1 MVAANECS
9 HTLGRMQPGRDAPGI
24 IEKIDDIF
32 PGTSAFHMKK
42 TLICFSLLTLASC
55 AAMAQSTSPV
65 VQSVQKAIE
74 GNPEVAAKFN
84 AFRASNDEIDV
95 AAGSWKPHLDATA
108 AAGKR
113 TYDMTVGSPSNP
125 RFYEGGVRLELS
137 QLLWDG
143 LATHNEVERLSHAK
157 LERYFDFL
165 DATEQFGMEAARAY
179 YDVVRYRKLVALAE
193 DNYIQHKYSFDQVQS
208 RVNAGVGRGVDLE
221 QVVARV
227 ALAESNLVTERANLH
242 DVTERYVR
250 IVGSVPPAE
259 NVSAVSMV
267 KQLPET
273 EQEAMRIAAM
283 QSPSVAEAIE
293 SLRAARAAVAGR
305 KSPFQPHVEA
315 HVRGATGHNL
325 DGQLYERHD
334 ATAEIALTWNIF
346 NGGTDVA
353 RERQYA
359 NLLTQ
364 AENLRDKA
372 CVDARQTVS
381 VAFNDVRKLNEQLGY
396 LDRNVV
402 SIQKARDAYRQQF
415 DIGQRSLLDLLN
427 SENELYTAKRSYVLA
442 EEDLATA
449 IVRTYAGMGTL
460 VTALGLR
467 RPDVQDIAPE
477 AQNWGIDGDA
487 SSRCPL
493 EAVDVGGATFAQL
506 DARADKMAADRA
518 PANLRPVAVP
528 AVAASAPTPTAVTAP
543 TITLH
548 AVTPVTGPLP
558 ATSAQSATIAVQ
570 RLQDWANAWMNH
582 DVDQYLAFYGPD
594 FKPLKGSKAAW
605 IAERRRLVGKPGAIK
620 VTLGNIQTHALSDTR
635 VETSFDQD
643 YASPTFKD
651 TMHKTLVWD
660 RIGSD
665 WKIVGESN
673 R

>member
-1 MVAANECS
+1 M
-9 HTLGRMQPGRDAPGI
+9 HRD
-24 IEKIDDIF
+24 
-32 PGTSAFHMKK
+32 SRFHMKK
-42 TLICFSLLTLASC
+42 TFIRFSLLALASC
-55 AAMAQSTSPV
+55 AAMAQTTSPV
-65 VQSVQKAIE
+65 AQSVQKAIE
-74 GNPEVAAKFN
+74 GNPEVTAKFN

-95 AAGSWKPHLDATA
+95 ASGNWKPHLDATA
-108 AAGKR
+108 NAGKR
-113 TYDMTVGSPSNP
+113 TYENTQSVPRDP
-125 RFYEGGVRLELS
+125 RFYEGGVRLELT

-143 LATHNEVERLSHAK
+143 LATHHEVERLGHAK
-157 LERYFDFL
+157 LQRYFDFL
-165 DATEQFGMEAARAY
+165 DSTEQFGMEAAKAY
-179 YDVVRYRKLVALAE
+179 YDVVRYRKLVGLAE
-193 DNYIQHKYSFDQVQS
+193 DNYIQHKVSFDQVQS

-250 IVGSVPPAE
+250 IVGSVPPAD

-267 KQLPET
+267 RQLPASER
-273 EQEAMRIAAM
+273 EAMQIAAL
-283 QSPSVAEAIE
+283 QSPSVAGAIE
-293 SLRAARAAVAGR
+293 NLRSARAAVAGR
-305 KSPFQPHVEA
+305 KSAFQPKVEA
-315 HVRGATGHNL
+315 RVRGAAGHNL
-325 DGQLYERHD
+325 DGVLFEKHD

-346 NGGTDVA
+346 NGGSDSA

-359 NLLTQ
+359 SLLNQ

-381 VAFNDVRKLNEQLGY
+381 IAFNDVRKLNEQLGY

-460 VTALGLR
+460 VASLGLK
-467 RPDVQDIAPE
+467 RPEAQDLAPE
-477 AQNWGIDGDA
+477 AQSWGIEGDA

-493 EAVDVGGATFAQL
+493 EAVEVGGATFAQL
-506 DARADKMAADRA
+506 DARADQLAAARA
-518 PANLRPVAVP
+518 PAALRPVAAP
-528 AVAASAPTPTAVTAP
+528 AVSASAPA
-543 TITLH
+543 LR
-548 AVTPVTGPLP
+548 AVTPVATP
-558 ATSAQSATIAVQ
+558 AAATPTQSATIAVQ
-570 RLQDWANAWMNH
+570 RLQDWAAAWMRH
-582 DVDQYLAFYGPD
+582 DVDQYMSFYGPD

-605 IAERRRLVGKPGAIK
+605 VAERHRLVGKPGAIS
-620 VTLGNIQTHALSDTR
+620 VTLGNIQTRALSDTR
-635 VETSFDQD
+635 VETSFDQA
-643 YASPTFKD
+643 YASPSFKD

-660 RIGSD
+660 RVGTE

>member
-1 MVAANECS
+1 
-9 HTLGRMQPGRDAPGI
+9 
-24 IEKIDDIF
+24 
-32 PGTSAFHMKK
+32 MKK
-42 TLICFSLLTLASC
+42 TIIRFSLLALASC
-55 AAMAQSTSPV
+55 AAMAQTTSPV

-95 AAGSWKPHLDATA
+95 ASGAWKPHLDASA
-108 AAGKR
+108 SAGKR
-113 TYDMTVGSPSNP
+113 AYENTQSVPRDP
-125 RFYEGGVRLELS
+125 RFYQGGVRLELS

-143 LATHNEVERLSHAK
+143 LGTHNEIERLSHAK
-157 LERYFDFL
+157 LTRWFDFL
-165 DATEQFGMEAARAY
+165 DATEQFGLEAAKAY

-193 DNYIQHKYSFDQVQS
+193 DNYVQHKYSFDQVQS

-221 QVVARV
+221 QVIARV
-227 ALAESNLVTERANLH
+227 ALAQSNLVTERANLH

-267 KQLPET
+267 KQLPASEA
-273 EQEAMRIAAM
+273 EAMRIAAV
-283 QSPSVAEAIE
+283 QSPSVAGAIE
-293 SLRAARAAVAGR
+293 NLRSARAAVAAR
-305 KSPFQPHVEA
+305 KSPFQPRIEA
-315 HVRGATGHNL
+315 RAQGAAGHNL
-325 DGQLYERHD
+325 DGVLYQKHD
-334 ATAEIALTWNIF
+334 VGAEIAVTWNIF
-346 NGGTDVA
+346 NGGADSA

-460 VTALGLR
+460 VAGLGLK
-467 RPDVQDIAPE
+467 RPESQDLAPE

-493 EAVDVGGATFAQL
+493 EAIEVGGANFSQL
-506 DARADKMAADRA
+506 DARADKMAAERA
-518 PANLRPVAVP
+518 PAALRPVATP
-528 AVAASAPTPTAVTAP
+528 AVATPAPALRNVVPVPVAPRSRRRPRPRNACRTGPTP
-543 TITLH
+543 
-548 AVTPVTGPLP
+548 G
-558 ATSAQSATIAVQ
+558 
-570 RLQDWANAWMNH
+570 
-582 DVDQYLAFYGPD
+582 
-594 FKPLKGSKAAW
+594 
-605 IAERRRLVGKPGAIK
+605 
-620 VTLGNIQTHALSDTR
+620 
-635 VETSFDQD
+635 
-643 YASPTFKD
+643 
-651 TMHKTLVWD
+651 
-660 RIGSD
+660 
-665 WKIVGESN
+665 
-673 R
+673 

>member
-1 MVAANECS
+1 
-9 HTLGRMQPGRDAPGI
+9 
-24 IEKIDDIF
+24 
-32 PGTSAFHMKK
+32 MKK
-42 TLICFSLLTLASC
+42 TLIRFSLLTLASC
-55 AAMAQSTSPV
+55 AAMAQTTSPV
-65 VQSVQKAIE
+65 TQSVQKAIE

-95 AAGSWKPHLDATA
+95 ALGNWKPHLDASA
-108 AAGKR
+108 NAGRR
-113 TYDMTVGSPSNP
+113 TYEVTQGAPSNP
-125 RFYEGGVRLELS
+125 RFYEGGVRLELT

-143 LATHNEVERLSHAK
+143 LATHNEVERLGHAK

-165 DATEQFGMEAARAY
+165 DATEQFGMDAAKAY

-193 DNYIQHKYSFDQVQS
+193 DNYIQHKVSFDQVQS

-267 KQLPET
+267 RPLPGS
-273 EQEAMRIAAM
+273 EQEAMQIAAL
-283 QSPSVAEAIE
+283 QSPSVAGAIE
-293 SLRAARAAVAGR
+293 NLRSARSAVAGR
-305 KSPFQPHVEA
+305 KGAFQPKVEA

-325 DGQLYERHD
+325 DGLLYERHD
-334 ATAEIALTWNIF
+334 ATAEVALTWNIF
-346 NGGTDVA
+346 NGGSDSA

-359 NLLTQ
+359 SLLSQ

-381 VAFNDVRKLNEQLGY
+381 IAFNDVRKLNEQLGY

-442 EEDLATA
+442 EEDQATA

-460 VTALGLR
+460 VASLGLKK
-467 RPDVQDIAPE
+467 PDAQDLAPE
-477 AQNWGIDGDA
+477 AQSWGIEGDA

-493 EAVDVGGATFAQL
+493 EAIEVGGATFAQL

-518 PANLRPVAVP
+518 PANLRTGATP
-528 AVAASAPTPTAVTAP
+528 ALAASAPTPVPRAVAP
-543 TITLH
+543 V
-548 AVTPVTGPLP
+548 AVPAP
-558 ATSAQSATIAVQ
+558 ATPAQSATIAVQ
-570 RLQDWANAWMNH
+570 RLQDWAAAWMSH
-582 DVDQYLAFYGPD
+582 DVDLYMSFYGPD
-594 FKPLKGSKAAW
+594 FKPLKGTRAAW
-605 IAERRRLVGKPGAIK
+605 IAERHRLVGKPGAIT
-620 VTLGNIQTHALSDTR
+620 VVLGNIQTHALTDTR
-635 VETSFDQD
+635 VETSFDQA
-643 YASPTFKD
+643 YTSASFKD

-660 RIGSD
+660 RVGNE

>member
-1 MVAANECS
+1 
-9 HTLGRMQPGRDAPGI
+9 
-24 IEKIDDIF
+24 
-32 PGTSAFHMKK
+32 MKK
-42 TLICFSLLTLASC
+42 TLIRFSLLTLASC

-65 VQSVQKAIE
+65 AQSVQRAIE

-95 AAGSWKPHLDATA
+95 ASGNWKPHLDATA
-108 AAGKR
+108 NAGKR
-113 TYDMTVGSPSNP
+113 TYDNTQSNPRDP

-143 LATHNEVERLSHAK
+143 LATHNEIERLSHAK

-165 DATEQFGMEAARAY
+165 DATEQFGMEAAKAY

-193 DNYIQHKYSFDQVQS
+193 DNYIQHKVSFDQVQS

-242 DVTERYVR
+242 DVTERYMR

-267 KQLPET
+267 RQLPASEH
-273 EQEAMRIAAM
+273 EAMKTAAL
-283 QSPSVAEAIE
+283 QSPAVAGAIE
-293 SLRAARAAVAGR
+293 NLRAARSAAAGR
-305 KSPFQPHVEA
+305 KSAFQPKVEA
-315 HVRGATGHNL
+315 RVRGAAGHNL
-325 DGQLYERHD
+325 DGVLNERRD

-346 NGGTDVA
+346 NGGTDSA
-353 RERQYA
+353 RVRQYA
-359 NLLTQ
+359 SLLTQ

-372 CVDARQTVS
+372 CVDARQTVAI
-381 VAFNDVRKLNEQLGY
+381 AFNDVKKLNEQLGY

-460 VTALGLR
+460 VASLGLKG
-467 RPDVQDIAPE
+467 PNAQDLAPE

-493 EAVDVGGATFAQL
+493 EAIDVGGATFAQL
-506 DARADKMAADRA
+506 DQRADKIAADRA
-518 PANLRPVAVP
+518 PAALRPVGVP
-528 AVAASAPTPTAVTAP
+528 AIAPPT
-543 TITLH
+543 LRG
-548 AVTPVTGPLP
+548 VTPVAPP
-558 ATSAQSATIAVQ
+558 APVTPAQSATIATQ
-570 RLQDWANAWMNH
+570 RLQDWAAAWMSH
-582 DVDQYLAFYGPD
+582 DVERYLAFYSLGFAPA
-594 FKPLKGSKAAW
+594 KGSKSAW
-605 IAERRRLVGKPGAIK
+605 IDARHRLVARPGAIK
-620 VTLGNIQTHALSDTR
+620 VTLSNIRTHPLTDTR
-635 VETSFDQD
+635 VETSFDQA
-643 YASPTFKD
+643 YVSANFKD

-660 RIGSD
+660 RVGSE

>member
-1 MVAANECS
+1 
-9 HTLGRMQPGRDAPGI
+9 
-24 IEKIDDIF
+24 
-32 PGTSAFHMKK
+32 MKK
-42 TLICFSLLTLASC
+42 TFIRFSLLTLASC
-55 AAMAQSTSPV
+55 AAMAQTTSPV
-65 VQSVQKAIE
+65 AQSVQRAIE

-95 AAGSWKPHLDATA
+95 ASGNWKPHLDASA
-108 AAGKR
+108 NGGKR
-113 TYDMTVGSPSNP
+113 TYDNTQSVPRDP
-125 RFYEGGVRLELS
+125 RFYEGGVRLELT

-143 LATHNEVERLSHAK
+143 LATHHEVERLGHAK

-165 DATEQFGMEAARAY
+165 DATEQFGMEAAKAY

-193 DNYIQHKYSFDQVQS
+193 DNYIQHKVSFDQVQS

-250 IVGSVPPAE
+250 IVGAVPPAE

-267 KQLPET
+267 RQLPAS
-273 EQEAMRIAAM
+273 EQEAMKQAAL
-283 QSPSVAEAIE
+283 QSPAVAGAIE
-293 SLRAARAAVAGR
+293 NLRSARSAAAGR
-305 KSPFQPHVEA
+305 KSAYQPKIEA
-315 HVRGATGHNL
+315 HVRGAAGHNL
-325 DGQLYERHD
+325 DGVLNERHD

-346 NGGTDVA
+346 NGGTDSA

-359 NLLTQ
+359 SLLSQ

-372 CVDARQTVS
+372 CVDARQTVAI
-381 VAFNDVRKLNEQLGY
+381 AFNDVKKLNEQLGY

-460 VTALGLR
+460 VASLGLKG
-467 RPDVQDIAPE
+467 PNAQELAPE

-493 EAVDVGGATFAQL
+493 DAIDVGGASFAQL
-506 DARADKMAADRA
+506 DQRADKIAADRA
-518 PANLRPVAVP
+518 PAALRPVAVP
-528 AVAASAPTPTAVTAP
+528 AAITPQ
-543 TITLH
+543 TLR
-548 AVTPVTGPLP
+548 AVTPVAPLAP
-558 ATSAQSATIAVQ
+558 ATPAQSATIAVQ
-570 RLQDWANAWMNH
+570 RLQDWAAAWMSH
-582 DVDQYLAFYGPD
+582 DVERYLAFYSLD
-594 FKPLKGSKAAW
+594 FKPAKGSKSAW
-605 IAERRRLVGKPGAIK
+605 IDARHRLVGKAGAIT
-620 VTLGNIQTHALSDTR
+620 VTLSNIQTHALTDTR
-635 VETSFDQD
+635 VETSFDQA
-643 YASPTFKD
+643 YVSSNFKD

-660 RIGSD
+660 RVGSE

>member
-1 MVAANECS
+1 
-9 HTLGRMQPGRDAPGI
+9 
-24 IEKIDDIF
+24 
-32 PGTSAFHMKK
+32 MKK
-42 TLICFSLLTLASC
+42 TFISFSLLTLASC
-55 AAMAQSTSPV
+55 AAMAQATSPV
-65 VQSVQKAIE
+65 AQSVQKAIE

-84 AFRASNDEIDV
+84 AFRAANDEIGV
-95 AAGSWKPHLDATA
+95 ASGNWRPHLDASA
-108 AAGKR
+108 NGGKR
-113 TYDMTVGSPSNP
+113 TYDNTSTVPQDP
-125 RFYEGGVRLELS
+125 HFYEGGVRLELS

-143 LATHNEVERLSHAK
+143 LATHHEVERLNHAK
-157 LERYFDFL
+157 LERYFDFI
-165 DATEQFGMEAARAY
+165 DSTEQFGLEAAKAY

-193 DNYIQHKYSFDQVQS
+193 DNYIQHKVSFDQVQS

-242 DVTERYVR
+242 DVTERYIR

-267 KQLPET
+267 KQLPAT
-273 EQEAMRIAAM
+273 EQEAMRLAAI
-283 QSPSVAEAIE
+283 QSPAVAGAIE
-293 SLRAARAAVAGR
+293 SLRSARSAAAGL
-305 KSPFQPHVEA
+305 KGAFQPKVSA

-325 DGQLYERHD
+325 DGTLYEKRD
-334 ATAEIALTWNIF
+334 ATAEIAVTWNIF
-346 NGGTDVA
+346 NGGTDSA

-460 VTALGLR
+460 VAGLGLKK
-467 RPDVQDIAPE
+467 PDTQNLAPE
-477 AQNWGIDGDA
+477 ADSWGIDGDA

-493 EAVDVGGATFAQL
+493 DAIEVGGATFAQL
-506 DARADKMAADRA
+506 DARADKLAAERL
-518 PANLRPVAVP
+518 PHPVTGP
-528 AVAASAPTPTAVTAP
+528 AVAASAPTPTLRQVT
-543 TITLH
+543 TLPAATPA
-548 AVTPVTGPLP
+548 AVTP
-558 ATSAQSATIAVQ
+558 AQSATIATQ
-570 RLQDWANAWMNH
+570 RLQDWAAAWMSR
-582 DVDQYLAFYGPD
+582 DADQYLSFYSGD
-594 FKPLKGSKAAW
+594 FKPLKGTKAAW
-605 IAERRRLVGKPGAIK
+605 VADRRRLVGKPGPIS
-620 VTLGNIQTHALSDTR
+620 VTLSNVQTHSLTDTR
-635 VETSFDQD
+635 VETSFDQA
-643 YASPTFKD
+643 YTSPSFKD

-660 RIGSD
+660 RVGSE

>member
-1 MVAANECS
+1 
-9 HTLGRMQPGRDAPGI
+9 
-24 IEKIDDIF
+24 
-32 PGTSAFHMKK
+32 MKK
-42 TLICFSLLTLASC
+42 TPIRFGLLMLASC
-55 AAMAQSTSPV
+55 AAMAQTSSPV
-65 VQSVQKAIE
+65 VQSVQKTIE

-95 AAGSWKPHLDATA
+95 AAGNWRPHLDASG

-113 TYDMTVGSPSNP
+113 TYDMTVGAPSNP
-125 RFYEGGVRLELS
+125 RFYEGGVRLELT

-143 LATHNEVERLSHAK
+143 LATTSEVERLGHAK
-157 LERYFDFL
+157 LERYFEFL
-165 DATEQFGMEAARAY
+165 DSTEQFGMEAARAY

-208 RVNAGVGRGVDLE
+208 RVSAGVGRGVDLE

-250 IVGSVPPAE
+250 IVGSAPPAE

-267 KQLPET
+267 KQLPAT
-273 EQEAMRIAAM
+273 EQEAMQIAAL
-283 QSPSVAEAIE
+283 QSPSVAGAIE
-293 SLRAARAAVAGR
+293 NLRSARAAVAGR
-305 KSPFQPHVEA
+305 KSPFQPKLEA

-325 DGQLYERHD
+325 DGVLYEKHD
-334 ATAEIALTWNIF
+334 ATAEVSLTWNIF
-346 NGGTDVA
+346 NGGTDSA

-359 NLLTQ
+359 NLLSQ
-364 AENLRDKA
+364 AENVRDKA
-372 CVDARQTVS
+372 CIDARQTVS

-460 VTALGLR
+460 VAALGLK
-467 RPDVQDIAPE
+467 RPDTQDLAPE
-477 AQNWGIDGDA
+477 TKDWGIDGDA

-493 EAVDVGGATFAQL
+493 DAIEVGGATFAQL
-506 DARADKMAADRA
+506 DVRADQMAAARA
-518 PANLRPVAVP
+518 PAGLRPVAVP
-528 AVAASAPTPTAVTAP
+528 ALAASAPTPQ
-543 TITLH
+543 LR
-548 AVTPVTGPLP
+548 AVTPVPAP
-558 ATSAQSATIAVQ
+558 ATATAAQSATIAVQ
-570 RLQDWANAWMNH
+570 RLQDWAAAWMSH
-582 DVDQYLAFYGPD
+582 DVDQYLSFYGPD

-605 IAERRRLVGKPGAIK
+605 VAERHRLVGKPGAIT
-620 VTLGNIQTHALSDTR
+620 VTLSNVQTHALSDTR
-635 VETSFDQD
+635 VETSFDQA
-643 YASPTFKD
+643 YASPSFRD

-660 RIGSD
+660 RVGAD

>member
-1 MVAANECS
+1 
-9 HTLGRMQPGRDAPGI
+9 
-24 IEKIDDIF
+24 
-32 PGTSAFHMKK
+32 MKK
-42 TLICFSLLTLASC
+42 SLISFSLLTLASC
-55 AAMAQSTSPV
+55 AAMAQTTSPV

-95 AAGSWKPHLDATA
+95 ASGAWKPHLDASA
-108 AAGKR
+108 QAGKR
-113 TYDMTVGSPSNP
+113 NYENTSSNP
-125 RFYEGGVRLELS
+125 RDPRFNQGGVRLELS

-143 LATHNEVERLSHAK
+143 FATRNEVERLGHAK
-157 LERYFDFL
+157 LERYFEFL
-165 DATEQFGMEAARAY
+165 DSTEQFGLEAAKAY

-250 IVGSVPPAE
+250 IVGAVPPAE
-259 NVSAVSMV
+259 NVSAVSLV
-267 KQLPET
+267 KPLPASES
-273 EQEAMRIAAM
+273 EAMRIAAM
-283 QSPSVAEAIE
+283 QSPSVAGAVEN
-293 SLRAARAAVAGR
+293 LRGARAAVAAR
-305 KSPFQPHVEA
+305 KAPFQPRVEA
-315 HVRGATGHNL
+315 RAQGATGHNL
-325 DGQLYERHD
+325 DGVLYQKHD
-334 ATAEIALTWNIF
+334 AGAEIAVTWNIF
-346 NGGTDVA
+346 NGGSDSA

-372 CVDARQTVS
+372 CVDVRQTVS
-381 VAFNDVRKLNEQLGY
+381 IAFNDVRKLNEQLGY

-427 SENELYTAKRSYVLA
+427 SENELYTAKRSYVQA

-460 VTALGLR
+460 VAGLGLK
-467 RPDVQDIAPE
+467 RPDSQDLAPE

-493 EAVDVGGATFAQL
+493 DAIEVGGATFAQL
-506 DARADKMAADRA
+506 DARADKMAAERA
-518 PANLRPVAVP
+518 PTGLRPVATP
-528 AVAASAPTPTAVTAP
+528 ALAASAPTPTLRSVTSAP
-543 TITLH
+543 TL
-548 AVTPVTGPLP
+548 AVATP
-558 ATSAQSATIAVQ
+558 AQSTAIAIQ
-570 RLQDWANAWMNH
+570 RLQDWAAAWTRH
-582 DVDQYLAFYGPD
+582 DVDEYLAFYAPE
-594 FKPLKGSKAAW
+594 FKPARGTREAW
-605 IAERRRLVGKPGAIK
+605 MADRRRLVGKPGAIT
-620 VTLGNIQTHALSDTR
+620 VTLNNVQAHALTDTR
-635 VETSFDQD
+635 VETRFDQA
-643 YASPTFKD
+643 YTSAAFKD

-660 RIGSD
+660 RVGGE

>member
-1 MVAANECS
+1 
-9 HTLGRMQPGRDAPGI
+9 
-24 IEKIDDIF
+24 
-32 PGTSAFHMKK
+32 MK
-42 TLICFSLLTLASC
+42 TFIRFSLLALASC
-55 AAMAQSTSPV
+55 AAMAQTTSPV
-65 VQSVQKAIE
+65 AQSVQKAIE

-95 AAGSWKPHLDATA
+95 ASGNWKPHLDVSG

-113 TYDMTVGSPSNP
+113 AYDMTVGAPANP
-125 RFYEGGVRLELS
+125 RFYEGGVRAELT

-143 LATHNEVERLSHAK
+143 LATHDEVERLGHAK
-157 LERYFDFL
+157 LERYFEFL
-165 DATEQFGMEAARAY
+165 DATEQFGLDAAKAY

-208 RVNAGVGRGVDLE
+208 RVSAGVGRGVDLE
-221 QVVARV
+221 QVIARV

-242 DVTERYVR
+242 DVTERYIR

-267 KQLPET
+267 KQLPAT
-273 EQEAMRIAAM
+273 EADAMRLAAL
-283 QSPSVAEAIE
+283 QSPAVAGAIE
-293 SLRAARAAVAGR
+293 SLRAARAAVAER
-305 KSPFQPHVEA
+305 KSPFQPKLEA
-315 HVRGATGHNL
+315 HVRAATGHNL
-325 DGQLYERHD
+325 DGLLYEKHD
-334 ATAEIALTWNIF
+334 ATAEVALTWNIF
-346 NGGTDVA
+346 NGGSDSA

-359 NLLTQ
+359 SLLTQ

-381 VAFNDVRKLNEQLGY
+381 IAFNDVRKLNEQLGY

-460 VTALGLR
+460 VAGLGLKK
-467 RPDVQDIAPE
+467 PDTQNLAPE
-477 AQNWGIDGDA
+477 ADSWGIDGDA

-493 EAVDVGGATFAQL
+493 DAIEVGGATFAQL
-506 DARADKMAADRA
+506 DARADKLAAERL
-518 PANLRPVAVP
+518 PHPVVAA
-528 AVAASAPTPTAVTAP
+528 AVAASAPTPA
-543 TITLH
+543 LRD
-548 AVTPVTGPLP
+548 VTPVP
-558 ATSAQSATIAVQ
+558 APAPVTPAQSATIAVQ
-570 RLQDWANAWMNH
+570 RLQDWAAAWMSH
-582 DVDQYLAFYGPD
+582 DIDHYMSFYGPD
-594 FKPLKGSKAAW
+594 FKPLKGTKATW
-605 IAERRRLVGKPGAIK
+605 IAERRRLVGKPGAIS
-620 VTLGNIQTHALSDTR
+620 VALNNVQTHALTDTR
-635 VETSFDQD
+635 VETSFDQA
-643 YASPTFKD
+643 YTSANFKD

-660 RIGSD
+660 RVGSE

>member
-1 MVAANECS
+1 
-9 HTLGRMQPGRDAPGI
+9 
-24 IEKIDDIF
+24 
-32 PGTSAFHMKK
+32 MKK
-42 TLICFSLLTLASC
+42 TFIRFSLLTLASC
-55 AAMAQSTSPV
+55 AAVAQTTSPV
-65 VQSVQKAIE
+65 AQSVQRAIE

-95 AAGSWKPHLDATA
+95 ASGGWKPHLDASA
-108 AAGKR
+108 NAGRR
-113 TYDMTVGSPSNP
+113 TYENTQSNP
-125 RFYEGGVRLELS
+125 RDPRFYQGGVRLELS

-143 LATHNEVERLSHAK
+143 LATHHEVERLSHTK
-157 LERYFDFL
+157 LVRYFDFL
-165 DATEQFGMEAARAY
+165 DSTEQFGMEAARAY

-193 DNYIQHKYSFDQVQS
+193 DNYIQHKVSFDQVQS

-242 DVTERYVR
+242 DVAERYVR
-250 IVGSVPPAE
+250 IVGAVPPAE

-267 KQLPET
+267 KPLPPS
-273 EQEAMRIAAM
+273 EQDAMRIAAL
-283 QSPSVAEAIE
+283 QSPSVSGAVE
-293 SLRAARAAVAGR
+293 SLRAARSAVAGR
-305 KSPFQPHVEA
+305 KSPFQPKVEA
-315 HVRGATGHNL
+315 HVRGAAGHNL
-325 DGQLYERHD
+325 DGVLYEKHD
-334 ATAEIALTWNIF
+334 AAAEIAVTWNLF
-346 NGGTDVA
+346 NGGSDSA

-359 NLLTQ
+359 SLLTQ

-372 CVDARQTVS
+372 CVDVRQTVA

-449 IVRTYAGMGTL
+449 IVRTYAAMGTL
-460 VTALGLR
+460 VASLGLKK
-467 RPDVQDIAPE
+467 PDSPDLAPE

-493 EAVDVGGATFAQL
+493 EAIDVGGATFAQL
-506 DARADKMAADRA
+506 DVRADKMAADRV
-518 PANLRPVAVP
+518 PANLRPAAVP
-528 AVAASAPTPTAVTAP
+528 APAASAPT
-543 TITLH
+543 LR
-548 AVTPVTGPLP
+548 AVTPIAAPAAVTP
-558 ATSAQSATIAVQ
+558 AQSATIAVQ
-570 RLQDWANAWMNH
+570 RLQDWAGAWMSH
-582 DVDQYLAFYGPD
+582 DVDRYLSFYGPD
-594 FKPLKGSKAAW
+594 FKPLKGTRPAW
-605 IAERRRLVGKPGAIK
+605 VAERRRLVGKPGAIS
-620 VTLGNIQTHALSDTR
+620 VVLGNVQARALSDTR
-635 VETSFDQD
+635 VETRFDQA
-643 YASPTFKD
+643 YSSATFKD

-660 RIGSD
+660 RVGSE

>member
-1 MVAANECS
+1 MTMGRPVSLKQLIYIFIEAAD
-9 HTLGRMQPGRDAPGI
+9 L
-24 IEKIDDIF
+24 
-32 PGTSAFHMKK
+32 HMKK
-42 TLICFSLLTLASC
+42 SIIRFSLLALASG
-55 AAMAQSTSPV
+55 AALAQTTSPV
-65 VQSVQKAIE
+65 VQSVQKAID

-95 AAGSWKPHLDATA
+95 ASGNWKPHLDASA
-108 AAGKR
+108 NAGKR
-113 TYDMTVGSPSNP
+113 TYDNTQTVPRDP

-143 LATHNEVERLSHAK
+143 LATHHEVERLGHAK

-165 DATEQFGMEAARAY
+165 DATEQFGMEAAKAY

-267 KQLPET
+267 KQLPASES
-273 EQEAMRIAAM
+273 EAMRIAAL
-283 QSPSVAEAIE
+283 QSPSVAGAIE
-293 SLRAARAAVAGR
+293 NLRGARSAVAAR

-315 HVRGATGHNL
+315 HVRGAAGHNL
-325 DGQLYERHD
+325 DGQLYEKRD

-346 NGGTDVA
+346 NGGTDSA

-359 NLLTQ
+359 SLLTQ

-460 VTALGLR
+460 VASLGLKK
-467 RPDVQDIAPE
+467 PDAQDLAPE
-477 AQNWGIDGDA
+477 AQNWGIDDDA

-493 EAVDVGGATFAQL
+493 EAIDVGGATFAQL
-506 DARADKMAADRA
+506 DARADRMAADRA
-518 PANLRPVAVP
+518 PANLRPLLP
-528 AVAASAPTPTAVTAP
+528 GVAASAPA
-543 TITLH
+543 LR
-548 AVTPVTGPLP
+548 AVTPVAAPAP
-558 ATSAQSATIAVQ
+558 ATPTQSATIAVQ
-570 RLQDWANAWMNH
+570 RLKDWAAAWMSH
-582 DVDQYLAFYGPD
+582 DADVYLAFYGPD
-594 FKPLKGSKAAW
+594 FKPVKGTKTAW
-605 IAERRRLVGKPGAIK
+605 VAERRRLVGKPGAIN
-620 VTLGNIQTHALSDTR
+620 VVLSDIQTHPLSDTR
-635 VETSFDQD
+635 VETSFDQA
-643 YASPTFKD
+643 YTSANFKD

-660 RIGSD
+660 RVGSK

>member
-1 MVAANECS
+1 M
-9 HTLGRMQPGRDAPGI
+9 R
-24 IEKIDDIF
+24 
-32 PGTSAFHMKK
+32 K
-42 TLICFSLLTLASC
+42 TFIRFSLLALASC

-65 VQSVQKAIE
+65 VQSVQKAID

-95 AAGSWKPHLDATA
+95 ASGAWKPHLDATA

-113 TYDMTVGSPSNP
+113 AYENTNSLPRDA
-125 RFYEGGVRLELS
+125 RFYQGGVRLELS

-143 LATHNEVERLSHAK
+143 LGTRSEIERLGHAK
-157 LERYFDFL
+157 LERWFEFL
-165 DATEQFGMEAARAY
+165 DATEQFGLQAATAY

-193 DNYIQHKYSFDQVQS
+193 DNYVQHKYSFDQVQS

-221 QVVARV
+221 QVIARV

-242 DVTERYVR
+242 DVTERYIR
-250 IVGSVPPAE
+250 LVGAVPPAE

-267 KQLPET
+267 KQLPAT
-273 EQEAMRIAAM
+273 ESEAMRMAAI
-283 QSPSVAEAIE
+283 QSPAVAAAIE
-293 SLRAARAAVAGR
+293 NLRGARAAVAAR
-305 KSPFQPHVEA
+305 KSPFQPRVEA
-315 HVRGATGHNL
+315 RAQGAAGHNL
-325 DGQLYERHD
+325 DGVLYQKHD
-334 ATAEIALTWNIF
+334 VGAEIAVTWNIF
-346 NGGTDVA
+346 NGGADSA

-372 CVDARQTVS
+372 CVDTRQTVS
-381 VAFNDVRKLNEQLGY
+381 VAFNDVRKLGEQLGY

-449 IVRTYAGMGTL
+449 ILRTYAGMGTL
-460 VTALGLR
+460 VAGLGLK
-467 RPDVQDIAPE
+467 RPDGQDLAPE

-493 EAVDVGGATFAQL
+493 EAIEVGGATFAQL
-506 DARADKMAADRA
+506 DARADRMAAERA
-518 PANLRPVAVP
+518 PAALRPVATP
-528 AVAASAPTPTAVTAP
+528 ALAASAPAPAIRDVAPVPAPTAAHSTTVA
-543 TITLH
+543 
-548 AVTPVTGPLP
+548 A
-558 ATSAQSATIAVQ
+558 Q
-570 RLQDWANAWMNH
+570 RLQDWADAWMSHNA
-582 DVDQYLAFYGPD
+582 DRYLAFYAPE
-594 FKPLKGSKAAW
+594 FKPAKGSRETWA
-605 IAERRRLVGKPGAIK
+605 AERRRLVSRPGAIK
-620 VTLGNIQTHALSDTR
+620 VTLANVQTRSLTDTR
-635 VETSFDQD
+635 VETSFDQS
-643 YASPTFKD
+643 YSSPSLKD

-660 RIGSD
+660 RVDGE
-665 WKIVGESN
+665 WKIVAESN

>member
-1 MVAANECS
+1 M
-9 HTLGRMQPGRDAPGI
+9 GAPVSLKQLIYILIGHA
-24 IEKIDDIF
+24 EL
-32 PGTSAFHMKK
+32 HMKK
-42 TLICFSLLTLASC
+42 SIIRFSLLALASG
-55 AAMAQSTSPV
+55 AAMAQTTSPV
-65 VQSVQKAIE
+65 AQSVQKAIE

-95 AAGSWKPHLDATA
+95 ASGNWKPHLDASA
-108 AAGKR
+108 NAGKR
-113 TYDMTVGSPSNP
+113 TYENTQGAPRTP

-143 LATHNEVERLSHAK
+143 LATHHEVERLGHAK

-165 DATEQFGMEAARAY
+165 DATEQFGMEAAKAY

-221 QVVARV
+221 QVIARV

-250 IVGSVPPAE
+250 LVGAVPPAE

-267 KQLPET
+267 KPLPATET
-273 EQEAMRIAAM
+273 EAMRIAAL
-283 QSPSVAEAIE
+283 QSP
-293 SLRAARAAVAGR
+293 AVAGAIENLRGARSAVAAR
-305 KSPFQPHVEA
+305 KSPFQPRVEA
-315 HVRGATGHNL
+315 RVRGAAGHNL
-325 DGQLYERHD
+325 DGVLFERHD
-334 ATAEIALTWNIF
+334 ATAEIAVTWNIF
-346 NGGTDVA
+346 NGGSDSA

-359 NLLTQ
+359 SLLTQ

-372 CVDARQTVS
+372 CVDARQTVA

-427 SENELYTAKRSYVLA
+427 SENELYTAKRSYVMA
-442 EEDLATA
+442 EEDVATA

-460 VTALGLR
+460 VAGLGLK
-467 RPDVQDIAPE
+467 RPDAQDLAPE
-477 AQNWGIDGDA
+477 AQNWGIDNDA

-493 EAVDVGGATFAQL
+493 EAIEVGGATFAQL
-506 DARADKMAADRA
+506 DARADRLAADRSPAGIRAAATPGVGASTATLRAATPIAA
-518 PANLRPVAVP
+518 PA
-528 AVAASAPTPTAVTAP
+528 
-543 TITLH
+543 
-548 AVTPVTGPLP
+548 P
-558 ATSAQSATIAVQ
+558 ATPAQSATIAVQ
-570 RLQDWANAWMNH
+570 RLQDWADAWMSHNT
-582 DVDQYLAFYGPD
+582 DRYLAFYGPD
-594 FKPLKGSKAAW
+594 FQPLKGSKAAW
-605 IAERRRLVGKPGAIK
+605 IADRRRLVGKPGSIK
-620 VTLGNIQTHALSDTR
+620 VQLSNIQTHALSDTR
-635 VETSFDQD
+635 VETSFDQA
-643 YASPTFKD
+643 YTSANFKD
-651 TMHKTLVWD
+651 AMRKTLTWD
-660 RIGSD
+660 RVGSE